1 MSLLNINVSEVRIF
15 MAIIILLVSCVLFAF
30 ELQSKLEILEQRL
43 TKIESI
49 SNRQNEIYFNL
60 RSLFDR
66 NDWKWISCEVKS
78 G

>member
-1 MSLLNINVSEVRIF
+1 MSLLNVNASEFRVF
-15 MAIIILLVSCVLFAF
+15 MAIFILIISCVLFAF
-30 ELQSKLEILEQRL
+30 DLQTKLDTLENR
-43 TKIESI
+43 ISSFESI